1 MCRGV
6 ENVSNKQKEFA
17 MLYRHNPGSMSTEM
31 LKLFQEILAEDF
43 NDDPELM
50 DSFIQ
55 SISNENDENEV
66 SELELLKQENEEMKQ
81 RQEMAEEALL
91 TLSDMLLSR

>member
-55 SISNENDENEV
+55 SISNENEV

>member
-1 MCRGV
+1 M
-6 ENVSNKQKEFA
+6 SNKQKEFA

-55 SISNENDENEV
+55 SISNENDGNEV

>member
-1 MCRGV
+1 M
-6 ENVSNKQKEFA
+6 SNKQKEFA

-55 SISNENDENEV
+55 SISNENEV

>member
-1 MCRGV
+1 M
-6 ENVSNKQKEFA
+6 SNKQKEFA